1 MAKSDQHE
9 ILEKEYGKIQERYR
23 DIQNVEFNLSTQK
36 EQQEATV
43 KIQEDQLQKLN
54 LRYQDDENQWKI
66 DKAELTRQIQ
76 DLYIQHDRS
85 KHDANQ

>member
-9 ILEKEYGKIQERYR
+9 ILEKEYGKMQERYR

-43 KIQEDQLQKLN
+43 KIQEDQITKLTQ
-54 LRYQDDENQWKI
+54 RYQEDEAQWKE
-66 DKAELTRQIQ
+66 DKRELTSKIQ
-76 DLYIQHDRS
+76 ELYIGLDKTKR
-85 KHDANQ
+85 DAN